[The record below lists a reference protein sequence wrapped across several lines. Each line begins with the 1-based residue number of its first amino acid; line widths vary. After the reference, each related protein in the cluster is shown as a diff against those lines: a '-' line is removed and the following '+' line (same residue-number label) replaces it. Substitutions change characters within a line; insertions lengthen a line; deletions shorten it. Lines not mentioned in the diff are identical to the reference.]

1 MFGHQVEGSRQE
13 EGQVAGADGR
23 DELEDGADVLYYLES
38 AIRLDSGVGR
48 MIELLINEVVCLLSE
63 AGIAR

>member
-1 MFGHQVEGSRQE
+1 VE
-13 EGQVAGADGR
+13 AGT
-23 DELEDGADVLYYLES
+23 DVLYYLES
-38 AIRLDSGVGR
+38 TIRLDSGVGR

>member
-1 MFGHQVEGSRQE
+1 ME
-13 EGQVAGADGR
+13 AGAN
-23 DELEDGADVLYYLES
+23 VLYYLES
-38 AIRLDSGVGR
+38 AIRLDSRVGR